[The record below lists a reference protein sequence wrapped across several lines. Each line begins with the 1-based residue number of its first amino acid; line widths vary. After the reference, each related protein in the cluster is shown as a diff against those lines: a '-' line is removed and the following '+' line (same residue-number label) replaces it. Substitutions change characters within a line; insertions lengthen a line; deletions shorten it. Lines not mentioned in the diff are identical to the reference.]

1 MAGRARGVVCWLG
14 PANAAARISTHLR
27 HHNRLTNTRSHSPYP
42 PVSCCAK
49 RIAGQLPLPPQLVL
63 LEPPGAVDP
72 LLVLGLGLVQGV
84 GVLGEHQ
91 QARGHACR
99 QGRRPGRGGGG
110 PPLWPGGESQ
120 VRACD
125 KQGGMAQARKLE
137 GRGWNVEERCQQGP
151 GAMGAMAPDLWS
163 AAHPRSAGPHPQARA
178 GPCSPA
184 GTAWAR
190 APARKEVCV
199 CGGGGGGGKH

>member
-1 MAGRARGVVCWLG
+1 MLGVLCVGWAPQMPRHASARICATTTDLQTPAHTRPIHRSAAVPSALPGSYPSRPSWCCLSHQAQLIHCSYSVWGLSRAWVSSGNTSRREGTPAGRGGA
-14 PANAAARISTHLR
+14 
-27 HHNRLTNTRSHSPYP
+27 
-42 PVSCCAK
+42 
-49 RIAGQLPLPPQLVL
+49 
-63 LEPPGAVDP
+63 PG
-72 LLVLGLGLVQGV
+72 G
-84 GVLGEHQ
+84 
-91 QARGHACR
+91 
-99 QGRRPGRGGGG
+99 GGGG